1 MLIHEQN
8 VFKNFQ
14 PENLTWNVMGMMNN
28 CWYKVKH
35 DLDSKS
41 SEPGAEAAIIFRH
54 PVDPVNSEGWM
65 KPSLEVQL
73 NAAKAD
79 TGVPDKQFTR
89 QEIEK
94 HNNDG
99 DCWIVVNSKVYDA
112 TSVLDWHPG
121 GKASILGYAG
131 KLTAETTSSFESI
144 HDDYATQKL
153 SGA

>member
-1 MLIHEQN
+1 
-8 VFKNFQ
+8 
-14 PENLTWNVMGMMNN
+14 MMNN
-28 CWYKVKH
+28 SWYKVVH
-35 DLDSKS
+35 ELVDSTPFKK
-41 SEPGAEAAIIFRH
+41 EREASILFRH
-54 PVDPVNSEGWM
+54 PIDPENNEGWM

-94 HNNDG
+94 HNTDS

-144 HDDYATQKL
+144 HDDYAAKKL
-153 SGA
+153 SGKSRKYITPQVKASN